1 MGYTI
6 PGWLDQVLDYI
17 GIHFPNVDE
26 DDYRH
31 MATAMREFADKFEG
45 HGADAHK
52 TVEQIL
58 ASSKGWAVHSMQT
71 HWNQVKAGHLDKI
84 PELAR
89 LFADALD
96 VVADVIFGMKTKAE
110 AELAVMAGSV
120 GLSIGAAF
128 FTGGLSAV
136 LGAAEITAMR
146 QLVKRII
153 DEAVDQ
159 IVNEL
164 IAKVSEPVNAKLE
177 AMIEDAV
184 LNLAE
189 DAFSLPPDPTTGGA
203 GGGGAGGGGA
213 DGGHGHGHGGMKLA
227 SAGGG
232 GGMELAS
239 ASGGPGGGGDLH
251 IDHEEFESGAG
262 KLSFHGSELHLNSA
276 APLGRAKGLFGRTR
290 GKDAFTHPFES
301 MIHGALEGCEKALV
315 KVGKHL
321 TEVVPDRA
329 RGISRVHKGNDIEI
343 GDRVKRIEAG
353 RHRDGDTPMYL
364 LNADGSVYQLHH
376 NGDKTRV
383 RGDEE
388 GLPDV
393 VGNDGKVWRY
403 RQAVDGGT
411 NPYPV
416 KEPSAGGPKVQSRR
430 LDPDETSDLAYATQ
444 LARYAKGDYSNGNYA
459 AAHYV
464 DSNGNKFIL
473 VGHSQG
479 VHSERTIGYP
489 VLKFGNKEGIQSL
502 YTERE
507 PCQDASSWC
516 DQWLAQHFDEKLPVT
531 HSHSYDQTR
540 GPDGKRDPNM
550 DAEHKEFIKNLRDW
564 HSRHGLGAGMMTES
578 DGAAMKAARGK

>member
-120 GLSIGAAF
+120 GLSVGLAF
-128 FTGGLSAV
+128 VTGGLSAV
-136 LGAAEITAMR
+136 LGAAEVTAMR

-153 DEAVDQ
+153 DEAADQ

-164 IAKVSEPVNAKLE
+164 IAKVTEPVNAKLE

-189 DAFSLPPDPTTGGA
+189 DAFSLPPDPTGG
-203 GGGGAGGGGA
+203 GGGGAGGGGS

-227 SAGGG
+227 SAGGS

-239 ASGGPGGGGDLH
+239 ASGGSRGGGDLH

-276 APLGRAKGLFGRTR
+276 APLGRAKGLFGRTK
-290 GKDAFTHPFES
+290 GKDPFTQTFDS

-321 TEVVPDRA
+321 TETVPDRA
-329 RGISRVHKGNDIEI
+329 RAVSRLHKGNDIDV
-343 GDRVKRIEAG
+343 GRRAKRIKTWK
-353 RHRDGDTPMYL
+353 DGEDAETRTYL
-364 LNADGSVYQLHH
+364 LHADGSVQRLHADGGT
-376 NGDKTRV
+376 GDLDDHDRKRLHGIVGDDGRFYIPATPKQKSEFHAEQKHPGRAKSQKIDPSTSDLARATQAARV
-383 RGDEE
+383 ARGD
-388 GLPDV
+388 
-393 VGNDGKVWRY
+393 
-403 RQAVDGGT
+403 DGGT
-411 NPYPV
+411 N
-416 KEPSAGGPKVQSRR
+416 
-430 LDPDETSDLAYATQ
+430 
-444 LARYAKGDYSNGNYA
+444 YA
-459 AAHYV
+459 AGRYIDGAGRE
-464 DSNGNKFIL
+464 SIL
-473 VGHSQG
+473 VGYSNKRG
-479 VHSERTIGYP
+479 HSERMIGFP
-489 VLKFGNKEGIQSL
+489 VIHSNQKHRLEEIF
-502 YTERE
+502 TERE
-507 PCQDASSWC
+507 PCQKNPVCAR
-516 DQWLAQHFDEKLPVT
+516 WLDYHFGSDLRVT
-531 HSHSYDQTR
+531 HAADYYDE
-540 GPDGKRDPNM
+540 NM
-550 DAEHKEFIKNLRDW
+550 KTTNTEHTKYVN
-564 HSRHGLGAGMMTES
+564 GLKKTLGL
-578 DGAAMKAARGK
+578 